1 MNANKVTRKQ
11 FKKKDMTTKLK
22 MIQASTRLFASKGYD
37 HTSISDI
44 AKEVGLSDGSVYT
57 YFGNKEELLLSI
69 PDLWLKD
76 AQVEIVEQM
85 FGIEGA
91 LNKIRK
97 FMWWFL
103 RYVQKNSDMAKVT
116 FLYLKTNR
124 HFVETEIYQ
133 SLRNVYSVLLDVFKE
148 GMESGELRPGFNPY
162 IARQVL
168 LGTIEHIIIRW
179 LLKDMSYDLFD
190 ELPQTFDLIM
200 NGLTVPMNRAT

>member
-1 MNANKVTRKQ
+1 
-11 FKKKDMTTKLK
+11 
-22 MIQASTRLFASKGYD
+22 
-37 HTSISDI
+37 
-44 AKEVGLSDGSVYT
+44 
-57 YFGNKEELLLSI
+57 
-69 PDLWLKD
+69 
-76 AQVEIVEQM
+76 
-85 FGIEGA
+85 
-91 LNKIRK
+91 
-97 FMWWFL
+97 
-103 RYVQKNSDMAKVT
+103 MAKVT

-148 GMESGELRPGFNPY
+148 GMASGELRPGFNPY